1 MIFSKEN
8 LRKFT
13 SFITEES
20 YNTIDK
26 LDSSFD
32 WLAKIVDLMPIK
44 IGDFPVEDEIYIF
57 ENTDIY
63 NYSPVEKVKY
73 FIEKNDKTQAN
84 IKLYFYDIEG
94 SSVDV
99 YVYEDNKH
107 TSVKNGDIVDLNFN
121 KFNFKEVVL
130 TINNRTYNITNTI
143 REVKHNTLDIL

>member
-1 MIFSKEN
+1 
-8 LRKFT
+8 LQT
-13 SFITEES
+13 
-20 YNTIDK
+20 
-26 LDSSFD
+26 L
-32 WLAKIVDLMPIK
+32 
-44 IGDFPVEDEIYIF
+44 
-57 ENTDIY
+57 
-63 NYSPVEKVKY
+63 
-73 FIEKNDKTQAN
+73 QAN

-107 TSVKNGDIVDLNFN
+107 TSFKNGDIVDLNFN